1 MRALEVSIR
10 SSTLRIAAQNTPENR
25 ILITAIQL
33 RPAAL
38 SGLRFRLRI
47 AVQLM
52 LPAGGPRDTAE
63 THISAKTDGPLET
76 NQA

>member
-10 SSTLRIAAQNTPENR
+10 SSALRIAVQNRPENR

-38 SGLRFRLRI
+38 FGLRFRLRI
-47 AVQLM
+47 AVQLR
-52 LPAGGPRDTAE
+52 PPVGGPRVTAE
-63 THISAKTDGPLET
+63 THIRAKTDGPLET